1 MFLLNTENNEIQS
14 LREDTKVSAQRLR
27 TLLFDLVHDE
37 YRMALCSVFRH
48 LV

>member
-27 TLLFDLVHDE
+27 TLHE